1 MGIRFS
7 THHGKELGLIYM
19 EIEKAN
25 KFISQ
30 EYTVAKNVA
39 EHLEKKYPGWAWA
52 VHVMDGLVVVKS
64 MMLSGNWGFV
74 LHEDKI
80 DNDYKAVTL
89 AGGEILERYRQKTNG
104 FNQDRYMDLTMDDK
118 TNQLNGDLSP
128 GTS

>member
-1 MGIRFS
+1 MFS
-7 THHGKELGLIYM
+7 DKAAVHTDAFEV
-19 EIEKAN
+19 EKN
-25 KFISQ
+25 EDFNIHD
-30 EYTVAKNVA
+30 YTLAKNVA

-52 VHVMDGLVVVKS
+52 VHVMDGVVVVKS

-80 DNDYKAVTL
+80 DNDYKAVTR

-104 FNQDRYMDLTMDDK
+104 FSQDRYMDLTMDYK
-118 TNQLNGDLSP
+118 TNQLDGDLTP